1 MKKNVLLKQCQLGA
15 ISAKYCFQ
23 NNYGFGPNQLVFGKN
38 PNLLNGPE
46 NKPPLLENV
55 TISELVPNNLNAID
69 AARKAFVE
77 IDNDN

>member
-1 MKKNVLLKQCQLGA
+1 M
-15 ISAKYCFQ
+15 
-23 NNYGFGPNQLVFGKN
+23 FGKN

-77 IDNDN
+77 IDNHN

>member
-1 MKKNVLLKQCQLGA
+1 MNKNVLLKWFQLGA

-38 PNLLNGPE
+38 PNLPNGPE

-55 TISELVPNNLNAID
+55 TTSELVPNNLNAFD
-69 AARKAFVE
+69 AARKTFVE
-77 IDNDN
+77 IDDN